1 MTESSEPLPRRRI
14 CVIYN
19 PAAGRGSR
27 LFGETLD
34 HLSKLG
40 VSCDIK
46 ETRRAG
52 DGTLLARRAIAEGSY
67 DAVAAA
73 GGDGT
78 INEVAN
84 GLTGSDMPMAVLPV
98 GTANALAY
106 ELDLEFVPEFIA
118 RTLAWGSSRTVYPGS
133 VNGRHFLLVVGVGL
147 DARSV
152 AGLSLALKRVAG
164 KAAYALAAVQQF
176 LKYSPPALKV
186 TVDGQTFEAE
196 WVLVFKASHYA
207 GNWAAEPGSKLDQP
221 GYSVVL
227 LPGKTRRDL
236 VPNLLNYALKKPL
249 GASNRCIRQ
258 ARNIRIEGESRE
270 PVQMDG
276 DAFGCLP
283 VAIESTGATLQLIQP
298 PKKGEGKG

>member
-1 MTESSEPLPRRRI
+1 MIESSEPLPRRRI
-14 CVIYN
+14 YVIFN
-19 PAAGRGSR
+19 PAAGRGSSLLR
-27 LFGETLD
+27 DTLD
-34 HLSKLG
+34 HLSELG

-46 ETRRAG
+46 ETRNAG
-52 DGTLLARRAIAEGSY
+52 DGTLLARRAIMEGVY

-84 GLTGSDMPMAVLPV
+84 GLTGSDMPMAILPV

-106 ELDLEFVPEFIA
+106 ELGLEFVPDFIA
-118 RTLAWGSSRTVYPGS
+118 RTLAWGPARTVYPGT

-152 AGLSLALKRVAG
+152 AGLSLSLKRVGG

-176 LKYSPPALKV
+176 LKYSPPVLKV

-221 GYSVVL
+221 GYSVLL
-227 LPGKTRRDL
+227 LPGKTRWEL
-236 VPNLLNYALKKPL
+236 VPNILNYALKNPL
-249 GASNRCIRQ
+249 GGSNRCIRQ
-258 ARNIRIEGESRE
+258 ARNIRIEGDIRE

-283 VAIESTGATLQLIQP
+283 VAIDFTGASLQLIDP
-298 PKKGEGKG
+298 SKTGGGSG

>member
-52 DGTLLARRAIAEGSY
+52 DGTLLGRRAIAEGSY

-118 RTLAWGSSRTVYPGS
+118 RTLAWGSARTVYPGS

-164 KAAYALAAVQQF
+164 KAAYALAAAQQF

-196 WVLVFKASHYA
+196 WVLVFKASRYA
-207 GNWAAEPGSKLDQP
+207 GDWVAEPGSKLDQP

-236 VPNLLNYALKKPL
+236 VPNLMNYALKKPL

-298 PKKGEGKG
+298 SKKGDGKG